1 MTKWWQDAVVYQVY
15 PRSFQDSNDDGIGDL
30 NGIRQRLPYIKQLG
44 VDVIWLNPVYATP
57 NDDNGYD
64 ISDYRAINPE
74 FGTMAD
80 FDALLAE
87 AHTLGL
93 KIVMDLVVNHT
104 SDEHHWFQES
114 RKSRTNPYRDY
125 YIWRDAV
132 DGHAPNDWEGGFGG
146 SAWEFDAATGQYY
159 LHLFAKK
166 QPDLNWRN
174 PALRAA
180 VYAMMRFWLDKG
192 VDGFRMDVIN
202 FISKTDDFTHDHRS
216 PINGPHVNEYL
227 QEMNREVLSH
237 YDVMTVGETPG
248 AKPANALEYAGFNTN
263 ELNMV
268 FTFQHLAVD
277 LDPKFGRWVVHP
289 FSLVRLKQIMS
300 DWQTQL
306 HGQAWNSL
314 YWNNHDQPRVVSRF
328 GNDNP
333 QWRVRA
339 AKMLGAVLHFM
350 EGTPY
355 VYQGEELGMTNAA
368 NFKSIADY
376 RDIEILNAYQ
386 ELVVD
391 KGELTAEQMLQGIH
405 HSGRDN
411 ARTPM
416 QWDDTP
422 NAGFTGASVTPW
434 IGLNANYPQI
444 NAASQVDNPDSV
456 FAFYQ
461 RMNQLRKQLPVVVS
475 GTYKLLLP
483 DDAQVWTYTRTLG
496 EGQLLVVA
504 NFTADTLTRSEAAGM
519 GKLILTNYADDAD
532 AQLRGY
538 EVKVYLQHKVRTSD

>member
-1 MTKWWQDAVVYQVY
+1 MDKWWQDAVVYQVY

-30 NGIRQRLPYIKQLG
+30 NGIRSRLPYIKRLG

-64 ISDYRAINPE
+64 ISDYTAINPE

-80 FDALLAE
+80 FDALLAD
-87 AHTLGL
+87 AHGLGL

-104 SDEHHWFQES
+104 SDEHQWFVES
-114 RKSRTNPYRDY
+114 RQNRNNPYRDY
-125 YIWRDAV
+125 YIWRDPV

-146 SAWEFDAATGQYY
+146 SAWQFDAATNQYY
-159 LHLFAKK
+159 LHLFSKK

-174 PALRAA
+174 PALRND
-180 VYAMMRFWLDKG
+180 VYAMMRGWLDKG

-202 FISKTDDFTHDHRS
+202 FISKTADFTHDHRS
-216 PINGPHVNEYL
+216 VMNGPHVHEYL
-227 QEMNREVLSH
+227 REMHEKVLQD

-248 AKPANALEYAGFNTN
+248 VRPDDALQYAGFDAN

-268 FTFQHLAVD
+268 FTFQHLGVD
-277 LDPKFGRWVVHP
+277 LDKQYGRWVVHP

-300 DWQTQL
+300 DWQVAL
-306 HGQAWNSL
+306 HGHAWNSL

-328 GNDNP
+328 GNDSP
-333 QWRVRA
+333 QWRVKS

-355 VYQGEELGMTNAA
+355 IYQGEELGMTNAA
-368 NFKSIADY
+368 NFTSIDDY

-391 KGELTAEQMLQGIH
+391 KHELTPEQMLAGIH

-416 QWDDTP
+416 QWSAAP
-422 NAGFTGASVTPW
+422 NAGFTGRSVTPW
-434 IGLNANYPQI
+434 IGLNANYREI
-444 NAASQVDNPDSV
+444 NAAAQVENPDSV

-461 RMNQLRKQLPVVVS
+461 KMNALRRQYPIIVHGAYSLINAE
-475 GTYKLLLP
+475 
-483 DDAQVWTYTRTLG
+483 DEAVWAYTRHLDGQTLT
-496 EGQLLVVA
+496 VVA
-504 NFTADTLTRSEAAGM
+504 NFTAQTVTRVEAAKAGE
-519 GKLILTNYADDAD
+519 LLLTNYADD
-532 AQLRGY
+532 QGQRLRGY
-538 EVKVYLQHKVRTSD
+538 EVKVYLN